1 MQSRTVRA
9 RHPALRDDIADLSTR
24 RPLPGPG
31 LEHLDP
37 FLFLNHHGPQVYPPG
52 NRGLPFGPHP
62 HRGFETVTFIL
73 DGELAHL
80 DSGGPE
86 GSVRESVIRAGGVQW
101 MTAGRGLVHAEL
113 SPEDFKRRGGP
124 LEILQLWVNL
134 PARLKM
140 TEPRYVGLQRED
152 IPAIAA
158 DEGRVGLDLI
168 AGAWDGRTGPVEPL
182 TDLWMATLRF
192 APGGRIAL
200 PIARGRTIFLYLVR
214 GALAVGGQEV
224 APGHLVELEDDG
236 DGLALAAPGEAVALL
251 GHGAPFGEPIVA
263 HGPFVMN
270 SPAEIRQAILDYQ
283 AGRLGGLA

>member
-1 MQSRTVRA
+1 MQSRSLLA
-9 RHPALRDDIADLSTR
+9 QHPALRDDIADLVTR

-73 DGELAHL
+73 EGELAHR
-80 DSGGPE
+80 DSGGH
-86 GSVRESVIRAGGVQW
+86 ESVIRAGGVQW

-113 SPEDFKRRGGP
+113 SPESFRRDGGA

-140 TEPRYVGLQRED
+140 TEPRYVGLQRQD
-152 IPAIAA
+152 IRAVPL
-158 DEGRVGLDLI
+158 DEGRVALDLV
-168 AGAWDGRTGPVEPL
+168 AGAWQERRGPVEPL
-182 TDLWMATLRF
+182 TDLWVATLRF

-214 GALAVGGQEV
+214 GGLGVGGREV
-224 APGHLVELEDDG
+224 APGQLATLRDDG
-236 DGLALAAPGEAVALL
+236 DVLDLAASGEALALLC
-251 GHGAPFGEPIVA
+251 HGPPHREPIVA

-270 SPAEIRQAILDYQ
+270 SREEIHQAVRDYQ
-283 AGRLGGLA
+283 EGRLGGLPA